1 MTAQDHSVTVED
13 IWHGLEDVYKKGV
26 VRAIGVS
33 NWNGEQIE
41 RTLKTATVP
50 IHNCQVEL
58 HLYWPQHELHELCKK
73 HNISVTSYAS
83 LGSPGRTNFKA
94 GNAEWEPAPNAM
106 EDPQVKRLAF
116 KYTKTPAQIL
126 LRYLIDRNI
135 AVIPKSIT
143 PSRIVENFKLFDF
156 TLTNEE
162 IKLLESSK
170 HRQRLFLNDFME
182 GHPEDP
188 FAAERQR

>member
-50 IHNCQVEL
+50 IHNCQSTFA
-58 HLYWPQHELHELCKK
+58 HKR
-73 HNISVTSYAS
+73 AS
-83 LGSPGRTNFKA
+83 KSIIFTFKYSTDFRR
-94 GNAEWEPAPNAM
+94 NAEWEPAPNAM